1 MTPDYVELTRFLM
14 EPLLDSPEDL
24 KVYTEVLSG
33 GSKVWVRV
41 ALEGDNDRGRF
52 FGRGGRNIQAIR
64 NILKAAGQNAAQQ
77 VTLEVFGSD
86 PEKEEGRSPSRSPNQ
101 SPHKPH
107 SKPRRPGQSGTES
120 PEPSSDSPRPRPRK
134 PIKLKRKSDES
145 E

>member
-14 EPLLDSPEDL
+14 EPLLDSPDDL
-24 KVYTEVLSG
+24 KVYTEVLGG

-64 NILKAAGQNAAQQ
+64 NILKAAGQNVSQQ
-77 VTLEVFGSD
+77 VTLEVFGSG
-86 PEKEEGRSPSRSPNQ
+86 PEKEEGRSRGNS
-101 SPHKPH
+101 KPH
-107 SKPRRPGQSGTES
+107 RSHDKPRRPGSTDASGEAS
-120 PEPSSDSPRPRPRK
+120 ESPRPKPRK